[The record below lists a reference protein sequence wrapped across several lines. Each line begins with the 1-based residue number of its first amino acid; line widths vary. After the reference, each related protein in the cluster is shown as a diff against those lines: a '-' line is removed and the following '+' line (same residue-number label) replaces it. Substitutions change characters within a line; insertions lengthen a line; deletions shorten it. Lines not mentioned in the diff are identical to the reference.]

1 MAQVAGVTSIFPFLA
16 LAADPDQARHSEVGR
31 RWLAILPAMDNTSL
45 IFTAGIAA
53 IGLLLLSNLINL
65 LSEVARVRY
74 GHEFGHWLRLRLLRH
89 LASQPYSFFL
99 ANNSSLLLK
108 KVASNVFSYVQGV
121 LLPLLDSIARLL
133 SILLLLGFVCWVD
146 PLIAAVAGGS
156 LGGFYLIAFRYVNRR
171 LMTASDGLKEA
182 ERWSWHEAGQ
192 LLGGIKPVKV
202 QRAEEFFINR
212 FAQHSLQQARLMI
225 WLPVYSNGPR
235 YLIEPLAF
243 GGLVAAVLFMAA
255 QGRTLTAI
263 LPTLG
268 VIALAGYRL
277 IPTLQLLYG
286 QIAQLRA
293 MTHHL
298 DEIYDEFA
306 SVEADSSTPSFS
318 TVAPLPLKHSLHLER
333 VAFSYHA
340 EARPVIEDATL
351 TIARN
356 SSVAFV
362 GRSGCGKST
371 LLDIILGLHQPT
383 AGAVFVD
390 GKPLTPALIPAWL
403 ASIGYVPQDI
413 FLIDDT
419 IAANIALGVP
429 EDRIDYAW
437 LEQVCVMAQ
446 IHDFVTGELPDGLC
460 TIVGERGSRLS
471 GGQRQRIG
479 LARAL
484 YGKPQ
489 ILVLDEA
496 TSALDHATETSLL
509 EALSALR
516 GSLTMVVVT
525 HRLSS
530 IQNYDCVY
538 TISSGHVVAGQPAAG
553 TFDEQIAGALARVE
567 TD

>member
-1 MAQVAGVTSIFPFLA
+1 
-16 LAADPDQARHSEVGR
+16 
-31 RWLAILPAMDNTSL
+31 MDNTAL
-45 IFTAGIAA
+45 LFAAGVAA
-53 IGLLLLSNLINL
+53 IGLLLSSNVINL
-65 LSEVARVRY
+65 MSEVARVRY

-108 KVASNVFSYVQGV
+108 KVAGNVISYVQGV

-133 SILLLLGFVCWVD
+133 SILLLLVVVCWVD

-171 LMTASDGLKEA
+171 LTTTSDGLKEA

-212 FAQHSLQQARLMI
+212 FAQHSLDQARLMI

-255 QGRTLTAI
+255 QGRSLTAI

-293 MTHHL
+293 MTHNL

-306 SVEADSSTPSFS
+306 SVDPDASTPSFP
-318 TVAPLPLKHSLHLER
+318 TADPLQWKHSLRLEH
-333 VAFSYHA
+333 VAFGYHDG
-340 EARPVIEDATL
+340 ARPVIEDATL
-351 TIARN
+351 TIAKN

-371 LLDIILGLHQPT
+371 LLDIILGLHKPT
-383 AGAVFVD
+383 AGAIFVD
-390 GKPLTPALIPAWL
+390 GEPLTPALIPAWL
-403 ASIGYVPQDI
+403 AAIGYVPQDI

-429 EDRIDYAW
+429 KDQIDYAW
-437 LEQVCVMAQ
+437 LEQVCAMAQ
-446 IHDFVTGELPDGLC
+446 LHGFVTAELPDGLF
-460 TIVGERGSRLS
+460 TIVGERGTRLS

-509 EALSALR
+509 EALAALR
-516 GSLTMVVVT
+516 GSLTMLVVT

-538 TISSGHVVAGQPAAG
+538 TISGGHIVPGQQAVEALDQP
-553 TFDEQIAGALARVE
+553 IAGGLAQVGA
-567 TD
+567 D